1 MVVEPLETAAVD
13 VVLAEEPG
21 ETVVDVVVVV
31 MELVVVVLE
40 LVVVVVR
47 IVVVVISLG
56 TVEVV
61 GANVTA
67 GTYTGGGV
75 GAGLYFK

>member
-31 MELVVVVLE
+31 ELVVVVLE

-47 IVVVVISLG
+47 IVVVVFSLG
-56 TVEVV
+56 TMEVV

>member
-1 MVVEPLETAAVD
+1 MVVVEPLETAAVD

-31 MELVVVVLE
+31 ELVVVVLE

-47 IVVVVISLG
+47 IVVVVFSLG
-56 TVEVV
+56 TMEVV

>member
-31 MELVVVVLE
+31 ELVVVALE

-47 IVVVVISLG
+47 IVVVVFSLG

>member
-21 ETVVDVVVVV
+21 ETVVDVVVV